1 MTLSQKQQWQ
11 QTISELPT
19 VSSGDPADLFSC
31 TQSTPWLPSFTFPK
45 ITVCHSITQSLQ
57 CREKKTHRKLFMFG
71 SASTMNEMA
80 GLCILE
86 WSHPQISS
94 HGWTFLQCH
103 YGVWSCHCQQPWVSS
118 RKRWARRNP
127 FLLSGAQS
135 MKISN
140 GLELLSVDSSKETQ
154 SKGLAINL
162 DVEEHSGVWPWM
174 IANSNRGQWHLQSD
188 GRFLGVFFFLY
199 SYESS

>member
-1 MTLSQKQQWQ
+1 MWPCLRNNNDSKQYQSFLQSAVVILLICFPAPKALHGFHPSPFPRSQSA
-11 QTISELPT
+11 I
-19 VSSGDPADLFSC
+19 
-31 TQSTPWLPSFTFPK
+31 
-45 ITVCHSITQSLQ
+45 QSLSLYSAGK
-57 CREKKTHRKLFMFG
+57 KKTHRKLFMFG

-188 GRFLGVFFFLY
+188 GRFLGVFFLY